1 MKTISAIEL
10 NLLLEQ
16 ADNSLFLLDVREP
29 HEFEHCHISN
39 SHLMPMRSIPDR
51 LDQLPK
57 NAPIV
62 TICHHG
68 MRSQQVAQ
76 FLIQNGFNDIT
87 NLVGG
92 VNAWA
97 ADVDKAMPTY

>member
-10 NLLLEQ
+10 NLRLEQ

-39 SHLMPMRSIPDR
+39 SHLMPMRSIPDC